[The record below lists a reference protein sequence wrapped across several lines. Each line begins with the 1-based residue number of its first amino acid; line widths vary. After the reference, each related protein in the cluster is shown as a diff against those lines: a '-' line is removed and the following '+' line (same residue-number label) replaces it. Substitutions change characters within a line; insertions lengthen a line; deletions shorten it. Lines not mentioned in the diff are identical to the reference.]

1 MSTNQSS
8 TLARRLAEAA
18 DGLRNTDPVYFVA
31 GYAFPHSIK
40 DFPDYS
46 SAEAYLKEN
55 KYSLDDF
62 GIFGPYQ
69 TKDDL
74 ENYKLVDIR
83 EISKVT
89 LIVHFKDGTE
99 RKISLPGGID
109 SIFFN
114 LSAFEKFVFPYY
126 CHLFGV
132 EYAKELRDA
141 LIAAYKESP
150 KDAYRLPAAPRPH
163 SYLTYT
169 LNLLGDLGEP
179 LT

>member
-1 MSTNQSS
+1 MSPNQSS

-31 GYAFPHSIK
+31 GYAFPHPVK

-46 SAEAYLKEN
+46 SAEAYLKEH

-74 ENYKLVDIR
+74 QNYNLVDIR
-83 EISKVT
+83 EISDVT
-89 LIVHFKDGTE
+89 LIIRFKDGTE

-126 CHLFGV
+126 CHVFGV
-132 EYAKELRDA
+132 EYAKKLRDN
-141 LIAAYKESP
+141 LIAAYKENQ
-150 KDAYRLPAAPRPH
+150 KDVYRLPAAQSPH
-163 SYLTYT
+163 ANITIA
-169 LNLLGDLGEP
+169 LNLVTGETLP
-179 LT
+179 

>member
-1 MSTNQSS
+1 MSKNQSS
-8 TLARRLAEAA
+8 KNQSSSLARRLAEAA

-40 DFPDYS
+40 EFPDHS

-74 ENYKLVDIR
+74 ENYNLVDIR
-83 EISKVT
+83 EISGVT
-89 LIVHFKDGTE
+89 LSVHFKDGTK

-132 EYAKELRDA
+132 EYAKKLRDT
-141 LIAAYKESP
+141 LIAAYKENQ
-150 KDAYRLPAAPRPH
+150 KDIYLLSAARSPH
-163 SYLTYT
+163 SWSTYA
-169 LNLLGDLGEP
+169 LNL
-179 LT
+179 